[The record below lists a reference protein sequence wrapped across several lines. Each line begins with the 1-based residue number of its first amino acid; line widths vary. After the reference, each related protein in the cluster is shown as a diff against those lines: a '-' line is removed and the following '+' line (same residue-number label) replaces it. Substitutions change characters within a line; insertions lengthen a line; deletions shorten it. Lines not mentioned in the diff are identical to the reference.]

1 MHFAKKIK
9 QPCPTRLPS
18 AGSRRVCCC
27 LRMQGIRAG
36 VGVKLIELTKTM
48 DRIEK
53 QKHLVVVVGP
63 TAVGKT
69 DLCVRLAKHFR
80 TEIISADSRQFF
92 REMAIGT
99 AKPTA
104 AEQQGVPHH
113 FVDSHSIKETYNAGA
128 FEQDVL
134 ALLEKLFEQHEVVLM
149 TGGSGLYV
157 RAVLEGMDEMP
168 EVAPE
173 VRQALTQQYEK
184 EGLQPLLDKLQELDP
199 LYFAQVDKANPQR
212 VVRALEVCLSSGL
225 PYSSFR
231 SSEKQGR
238 PFNIVKIGLTRDRS
252 ELYGRI
258 DQRMDLMLEQGLLE
272 EAKALYPY
280 RAHNA
285 LQTVGYKEI
294 FDYLEGRYDWEE
306 AVRLLKRNSRRYAKR
321 QLTWF
326 NKSPEE
332 YTWFHPQQWQ
342 EIVAFID
349 ERVLNFE

>member
-1 MHFAKKIK
+1 MA
-9 QPCPTRLPS
+9 S
-18 AGSRRVCCC
+18 
-27 LRMQGIRAG
+27 
-36 VGVKLIELTKTM
+36 
-48 DRIEK
+48 IEK
-53 QKHLVVVVGP
+53 KKHLVVVVGP

-69 DLCVRLAKHFR
+69 EFCVQLAKHYK

-92 REMAIGT
+92 REMQIGT

-104 AEQQGVPHH
+104 EEQQGVPHH
-113 FVDSHSIKETYNAGA
+113 FVDSHSITGEYNAGA

-134 ALLEKLFEQHEVVLM
+134 ALLEKLFQQHDVVLM

-168 EVAPE
+168 DADPD
-173 VRQALTQQYEK
+173 VREKLTRQYEA

-199 LYFAQVDKANPQR
+199 IYFAQVDKANPQR
-212 VVRALEVCLSSGL
+212 VIRAVEVCLSSSI

-231 SSEKQGR
+231 KSERQER
-238 PFNIVKIGLTRDRS
+238 PFNIIKIGLNRDRS
-252 ELYGRI
+252 ELYQRI
-258 DQRMDLMLEQGLLE
+258 DQRMDQMLEQGLLE

-294 FDYLEGRYDWEE
+294 FDYLEGMYNWEE

-326 NKSPEE
+326 RKNPEE
-332 YTWFHPQQWQ
+332 YAWFEPQQWQ
-342 EIVAFID
+342 EVVAYIKGQLKD
-349 ERVLNFE
+349 KFE